1 MALLNPEWFIKFTG
15 TPRKIDSFNKS
26 ILLIMCIFFYKK
38 NIELKNRLHKNSISE
53 GKEWKWMYFRDSI
66 SNSLSPT
73 TKYPIILNLIN
84 HHRKQFLNSKDLAAF
99 ISEGGKK
106 EASKLCMDTCFFG

>member
-15 TPRKIDSFNKS
+15 TSRKIDSFNKS
-26 ILLIMCIFFYKK
+26 ILFILCNFFYEK
-38 NIELKNRLHKNSISE
+38 NVELKNRLHKNSISE
-53 GKEWKWMYFRDSI
+53 GENGNGCILETASL
-66 SNSLSPT
+66 NSLSPT

-99 ISEGGKK
+99 ISEGSRRG
-106 EASKLCMDTCFFG
+106 APKLCTDTCFFG